1 MFRPRKHVIP
11 PCLFRLVSVFRQIP
25 QISCQCLRIAG
36 NVDYFFRSEG
46 YDRGQEG
53 FIAACSRWVHED
65 YVGFFAFFGHGDH
78 EGAGVVLVEGDV
90 FDLVSFGVCYGIADG
105 VGVQFDAD
113 DFFRVAGCNE
123 ADGSDSAV
131 SVHDAL
137 VSGKAGQGDGFFVQ
151 VFRLN
156 RVDLVEGLRGDAE
169 GAAAEFI
176 LDVTASEEDNVTFSE
191 YHAVGAIV
199 DVQYDRGDLRVEFAQ
214 GFYEVVFR
222 REDRRYADEDDH
234 DLAGGKTGAH
244 HNVAQEAVAAVL
256 VVDHDF
262 KALQQTADI
271 ADDGIG
277 ALVLEQALVNRDHFV
292 CALFVNAG
300 YDRSVFFVCKG
311 GVDFIPIMI
320 GIFHADHAFDRDNAF
335 QCFLQELLFFRE
347 LLLVGKIQ
355 ICASAAFFL
364 IRTFR

>member
-176 LDVTASEEDNVTFSE
+176 LDVTASEEDNVAFSE
-191 YHAVGAIV
+191 YHAVGAVV
-199 DVQYDRGDLRVEFAQ
+199 DVQYDRGDLRVELAQ
-214 GFYEVVFR
+214 GLYEVVF
-222 REDRRYADEDDH
+222 
-234 DLAGGKTGAH
+234 
-244 HNVAQEAVAAVL
+244 
-256 VVDHDF
+256 
-262 KALQQTADI
+262 
-271 ADDGIG
+271 
-277 ALVLEQALVNRDHFV
+277 
-292 CALFVNAG
+292 
-300 YDRSVFFVCKG
+300 
-311 GVDFIPIMI
+311 
-320 GIFHADHAFDRDNAF
+320 
-335 QCFLQELLFFRE
+335 
-347 LLLVGKIQ
+347 
-355 ICASAAFFL
+355 
-364 IRTFR
+364 